1 MHCGQ
6 FVDLAVSSIQPF
18 SLPRQVLCATDAE
31 LLDVGIIRQDN
42 TCCIASPKSSLQ
54 PFGSAAPPEANG

>member
-31 LLDVGIIRQDN
+31 LLYVGIIRQDN
-42 TCCIASPKSSLQ
+42 TCCIASPKSSFQ
-54 PFGSAAPPEANG
+54 PFGMQHPLRRNG